1 MSNVLF
7 TDQAKTS
14 IDEKGRTSFPRE
26 FRRQLPDDEARK
38 LVVTRGPGR
47 TLELYTKA
55 DFREYANRL
64 ISRPN
69 TPQNS
74 IFRQQVLGGAL
85 EVELDGQNRMMLSK
99 TLMSYANLTNEVMFV
114 GDGLKIVMWNPDAFE
129 KSIGFVNEDAFVN
142 FDQAY
147 YDFSSNGVG
156 DNG

>member
-1 MSNVLF
+1 MVLF

-26 FRRQLPDDEARK
+26 FRRQLPEEEGRK

-47 TLELYTKA
+47 TLELYTKS
-55 DFREYANRL
+55 DFRAYAEKLLARE
-64 ISRPN
+64 N
-69 TPQNS
+69 TPRNT
-74 IFRQQVLGGAL
+74 IFRQQVLGGAQ

-99 TLMSYANLTNEVMFV
+99 NLLAFADLTDEVVFV
-114 GDGLKIVMWNPDAFE
+114 GDGRKIVMWKPEEYE
-129 KSIGFVNEDAFVN
+129 KAIGFATAESYAL

-147 YDFSSNGVG
+147 YDFSSDKAG